1 MYCPYLTSLF
11 WCDYKAI
18 ISISYFKWGMHV
30 TKCYYRTHSEF
41 IDFMLSSP
49 NDVSL
54 YLILYYSLVFTSP
67 LPFQTLT
74 CYPHTA
80 AVIGQ
85 CPFCKRTHSTSPTK
99 KLQFNIKKALN
110 TAIKRSQHIPD
121 LLMPAWVQLIFT
133 SVSDSRDMSMNIMH
147 YYSSSDKKNMILCV
161 FVHLCVCVA

>member
-1 MYCPYLTSLF
+1 MFSVLSLSYF
-11 WCDYKAI
+11 TFLCDYKAI

-30 TKCYYRTHSEF
+30 TKCYCRTHSEF

-121 LLMPAWVQLIFT
+121 LLMPAWLIFT

-147 YYSSSDKKNMILCV
+147 YYSSSDKKNMSLCV

>member
-1 MYCPYLTSLF
+1 MFSVLSSSYFTFL
-11 WCDYKAI
+11 CDYKAI

-99 KLQFNIKKALN
+99 NYNSTLRKHSILPSKDPNI
-110 TAIKRSQHIPD
+110 SQ
-121 LLMPAWVQLIFT
+121 T
-133 SVSDSRDMSMNIMH
+133 SWCLH
-147 YYSSSDKKNMILCV
+147 ESSSFSPLSAILGTW
-161 FVHLCVCVA
+161 AWT